1 MIILGIDPGTN
12 ILGYGIIVADKQN
25 FSVLDFGSKKIT
37 KSDSPAEKLSEIY
50 YLVSELIKLYRPD
63 ELAIE
68 SPFYGKNIQSMLK
81 LGRAQGVAMA
91 AAFEAG
97 LTVEE
102 YSPKRIKLAITGCG
116 TSSKEQVS
124 GMLQHILKIKLDLK
138 ELDAS
143 DALACAVCHANSRK
157 SFDSHGKKYN
167 SWNQFITDNPD
178 RKI

>member
-12 ILGYGIIVADKQN
+12 ILGYGIIIADRQK

-50 YLVSELIKLYRPD
+50 HMVSELIKLYRPD

-102 YSPKRIKLAITGCG
+102 YPPKKIKLAITGRG
-116 TSSKEQVS
+116 NSSKEQVA
-124 GMLQHILKIKLDLK
+124 GMLQHILKIQLDLN

-157 SFDSHGKKYN
+157 GFADGPKKYN
-167 SWNQFITDNPD
+167 SWNQFIADNPG
-178 RKI
+178 RKA

>member
-12 ILGYGIIVADKQN
+12 ILGYGIIIADKQK

-37 KSDSPAEKLSEIY
+37 KSDSHAEKLSEIY

-97 LTVEE
+97 LVVEE
-102 YSPKRIKLAITGCG
+102 YSPKRIKLAITGNG
-116 TSSKEQVS
+116 TASKEQVS
-124 GMLQHILKIKLDLK
+124 GMLQHILNIKLDLK
-138 ELDAS
+138 ELDSS

-157 SFDSHGKKYN
+157 KSSLGSKKY
-167 SWNQFITDNPD
+167 SGWSQFIQDNPD
-178 RKI
+178 RKS